1 MKLRALLVDDES
13 PARKELRY
21 LLKPFSEIQ
30 IVGEAD
36 NALEAL
42 ELINNLEYSVVF
54 LDIEMPGLQGI
65 ELAKQ
70 LQERGNSPAII
81 FITAHEEFAVEA
93 FSVNALDYLLKPI
106 NSKRLEQALQKV
118 IAYHSVLNPHE
129 NSSAE
134 LTPTVPP
141 TAAGNTSPSSASGVS
156 SSSGPPGAFG
166 ASISSSAPAPSN
178 APASSFSSVRPLE
191 VIPVEQRGK
200 TILLRPEEIVYF
212 YTDKDNIFAK
222 TQKNSYLARFTLR
235 ELESRL
241 NSNLFFRTHR
251 CYLVNIQRM
260 RELIPYFNGT
270 YTVVVDDQEKSEIPV
285 SRMQARKLK
294 GILGL

>member
-134 LTPTVPP
+134 LTSTASP
-141 TAAGNTSPSSASGVS
+141 TAAGNTSPSSASGAS
-156 SSSGPPGAFG
+156 S
-166 ASISSSAPAPSN
+166 SSSAPAPSN
-178 APASSFSSVRPLE
+178 APASSVRPLE

-200 TILLRPEEIVYF
+200 TILLRPEEIIYF

-222 TQKNSYLARFTLR
+222 TQKASYLARFTLR

-294 GILGL
+294 EILGL

>member
-134 LTPTVPP
+134 LTSIAPP
-141 TAAGNTSPSSASGVS
+141 TAAGNTSPSSASGAS
-156 SSSGPPGAFG
+156 GSSGTSG

-178 APASSFSSVRPLE
+178 TSTPSSSSVRPLE

-200 TILLRPEEIVYF
+200 TILLRPEEIIYF

-222 TQKNSYLARFTLR
+222 TQKASYLARFTLR

-294 GILGL
+294 EILGL